1 MLSSITINK
10 EWTCSLLCNAGGK
23 GSQRDNKRGDY
34 LMHIFIFFSYCG
46 RMQTLQ
52 WNNYKCVCS
61 PTSGKTR
68 CLVTSKSIV
77 LGNIQYSTVGVKLGY
92 LLYLL
97 TKVLELHMI
106 YSIDDKHS
114 VISLCLKSLNLIK
127 GQSFVQY
134 TYVVALNEFW
144 RVWHLDV
151 RRHQYL
157 LRWCS
162 AFGSLPS
169 RLQQVKN
176 MLGWI

>member
-1 MLSSITINK
+1 MYYNNNSAMLSSITINK
-10 EWTCSLLCNAGGK
+10 EWICSLLCNAEVK
-23 GSQRDNKRGDY
+23 GSQPDNKR
-34 LMHIFIFFSYCG
+34 FSFH
-46 RMQTLQ
+46 MWENADLK
-52 WNNYKCVCS
+52 WNHYKCICS

-68 CLVTSKSIV
+68 CLVTSKCIV
-77 LGNIQYSTVGVKLGY
+77 LGNIQYSTVGVKVGY

-97 TKVLELHMI
+97 TKVLELYMI
-106 YSIDDKHS
+106 SSIDDKHS

-127 GQSFVQY
+127 GKSFVQY

-176 MLGWI
+176 MLGWM